1 MKADFEL
8 EIQHIAYMAI
18 IGTVW
23 LILTGLTNALFIDL
37 YDSMPHGVETSIQVF
52 WAIGGAF
59 MVITIG
65 IVVETVL

>member
-8 EIQHIAYMAI
+8 EIQHVAYMAI

-23 LILTGLTNALFIDL
+23 LLLTGLTNALFIDL
-37 YDSMPHGVETSIQVF
+37 YNPMPPGVELSIQIF
-52 WAIGGAF
+52 WAIGGVL
-59 MVITIG
+59 MVITVG